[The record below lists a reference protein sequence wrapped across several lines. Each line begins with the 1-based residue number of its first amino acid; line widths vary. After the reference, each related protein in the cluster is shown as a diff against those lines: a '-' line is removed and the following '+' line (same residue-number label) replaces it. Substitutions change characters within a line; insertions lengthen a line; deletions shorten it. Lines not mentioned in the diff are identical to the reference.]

1 MENNRKLFWT
11 RALIGGLCGLALMF
25 LFAFWIELASAQIRG
40 TFHFPVLVTHSAQH
54 LFGSYPLAVAVQS
67 LLCFALGSMVGIA
80 TLPFDEDGRKLVRN
94 SLIHFAGTAFFYSL
108 LLVLCLGLP
117 VWSLPVWLGILAAL
131 YVVIWLGRYV
141 GWYVEVCQIRVKLGL
156 DPGPSVLKWKETL
169 PYLPFL
175 VLLCI
180 GLPLLARLL
189 DPADVPVFS
198 QLVVPF
204 LVLPA
209 GSFAAGMSLG
219 KRQGFC
225 PLYPVLTF
233 VLYLPIVCLLLNAS
247 DVFYGFPIGGLAL
260 AGNYAGSLKHWAK
273 QRSM

>member
-1 MENNRKLFWT
+1 MDGNRKKLLL

-40 TFHFPVLVTHSAQH
+40 QFHFPVLVTHGAQNF
-54 LFGSYPLAVAVQS
+54 FGSYPLALAVQS

-94 SLIHFAGTAFFYSL
+94 SLLHFAGTALFYSL
-108 LLVLCLGLP
+108 LWVLCLGLP

-141 GWYVEVCQIRVKLGL
+141 GWYVEVCQIRAKLGL
-156 DPGPSVLKWKETL
+156 DPGPSILKWKETL

-198 QLVVPF
+198 ELVVPF

-225 PLYPVLTF
+225 PLYPVLAF
-233 VLYLPIVCLLLNAS
+233 VLYLPIACLLSNAA
-247 DVFYGFPIGGLAL
+247 DVFYGLPIGVTAL
-260 AGNYAGSLKHWAK
+260 VGNYAGSLKHWAK
-273 QRSM
+273 QRGM

>member
-1 MENNRKLFWT
+1 MDENRKNLLL
-11 RALIGGLCGLALMF
+11 RALIGGFCGLALMF
-25 LFAFWIELASAQIRG
+25 LCAFWIELAGAQIRG
-40 TFHFPVLVTHSAQH
+40 QFHFPVLVGHEAEKR
-54 LFGSYPLAVAVQS
+54 FGSYLLAVAIQS
-67 LLCFALGSMVGIA
+67 VLCFSLGSMIGIS
-80 TLPFDEDGRKLVRN
+80 TLPFDEDGRKLVLN
-94 SLIHFAGTAFFYSL
+94 SLLHFLGTGTLYSL

-117 VWSLPVWLGILAAL
+117 VRSLPVWLGMLLAL
-131 YVVIWLGRYV
+131 YLVIWLGRYV
-141 GWYVEVCQIRVKLGL
+141 GWYVEVCQIRAKLGL

-175 VLLCI
+175 LFLCI
-180 GLPLLARLL
+180 GIPLLARLL

-225 PLYPVLTF
+225 PLYPVLAF
-233 VLYLPIVCLLLNAS
+233 VLYLPIACLLLNAS
-247 DVFYGFPIGGLAL
+247 AVFYGFPIGVTAL
-260 AGNYAGSLKHWAK
+260 VGNYAGSLKHWAK
-273 QRSM
+273 QRGM

>member
-1 MENNRKLFWT
+1 MDGNRKKLLL

-40 TFHFPVLVTHSAQH
+40 KIHFPVLVTHGAQNF
-54 LFGSYPLAVAVQS
+54 FGSYPLALAVQS

-94 SLIHFAGTAFFYSL
+94 SLLHFAGTALFYSL
-108 LLVLCLGLP
+108 LWVLCLGLP

-141 GWYVEVCQIRVKLGL
+141 GWYVEVCQIRAKLGL
-156 DPGPSVLKWKETL
+156 DPGPSILKWKETL

-198 QLVVPF
+198 ELVVPF

-225 PLYPVLTF
+225 PLYPVLAF
-233 VLYLPIVCLLLNAS
+233 VLYLPIACLLSNAA
-247 DVFYGFPIGGLAL
+247 DVFYGLPIGVTAL
-260 AGNYAGSLKHWAK
+260 VGNYAGSLKHWAK
-273 QRSM
+273 QRGM